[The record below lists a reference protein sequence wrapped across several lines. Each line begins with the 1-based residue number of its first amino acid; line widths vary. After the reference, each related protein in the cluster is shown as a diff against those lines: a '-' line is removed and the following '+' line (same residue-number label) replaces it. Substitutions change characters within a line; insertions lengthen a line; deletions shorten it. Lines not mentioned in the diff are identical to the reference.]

1 MILKNFEINKININK
16 HKNFLFY
23 GNNEGF
29 INEVINEKFIKDFQN
44 NIYKYDEND
53 VLNNKDNFFNQALNS
68 SFFDNKKLI
77 IVSRATNKITEII
90 EEIIEK
96 RISDITLIL
105 ISSQLDKKSKLRNF
119 FEKNKET
126 VCVAFYPDTE
136 ITLSRIALEFF
147 KKNNIT
153 ISQQNI
159 NFIIAKCNNDR
170 KYLLNELKKIE
181 LLALNK
187 KNLSIDD
194 IMKIVNL
201 TENHSINEL
210 INCCL
215 LMNKKKMI
223 SILNENNLIVSS
235 RF

>member
-1 MILKNFEINKININK
+1 M
-16 HKNFLFY
+16 
-23 GNNEGF
+23 
-29 INEVINEKFIKDFQN
+29 
-44 NIYKYDEND
+44 
-53 VLNNKDNFFNQALNS
+53 
-68 SFFDNKKLI
+68 
-77 IVSRATNKITEII
+77 
-90 EEIIEK
+90 
-96 RISDITLIL
+96 
-105 ISSQLDKKSKLRNF
+105 
-119 FEKNKET
+119 
-126 VCVAFYPDTE
+126 
-136 ITLSRIALEFF
+136 EFF

-223 SILNENNLIVSS
+223 SILNENNFNVEDTILILRTFLSKLKKILKLANVYKTNQNLDETIKTARPPIFWKEKDDVKKQLISWTPDKIESLIYELNKIELQVKTYSKNSINIMMDFILS
-235 RF
+235 RFSKNTNNWS